1 MNSLHIHCFLSG
13 KQKLSSFVSL
23 FATNSYQLVLYQ
35 ILKNKQKS
43 HNVTSWSQMLKLI
56 YFYQPVIIF
65 LSVLPQK
72 IQVPHIFV
80 IKTEILSN
88 FPAK

>member
-1 MNSLHIHCFLSG
+1 
-13 KQKLSSFVSL
+13 
-23 FATNSYQLVLYQ
+23 
-35 ILKNKQKS
+35 
-43 HNVTSWSQMLKLI
+43 MLKLI
-56 YFYQPVIIF
+56 YFHQPVIIF

-88 FPAK
+88 YPANLTEKLTLLFNYIDLKVKPQTG